1 MSIFLQFVKMT
12 GSPTHQLVDVT
23 SISQPGL
30 LGKTPEDIVSKMF
43 HTTLVIWPQYQMLAQ
58 MVSFRTSFKML
69 IFGLV
74 AFKMR
79 ILPGD
84 GVMERPGDTHIGL
97 TINPTIWMVCNL
109 MWPST
114 SKPLVSGMMN
124 MSRRNIALS
133 AITRVRI

>member
-1 MSIFLQFVKMT
+1 MT

-30 LGKTPEDIVSKMF
+30 LGKTPEDIASKMF
-43 HTTLVIWPQYQMLAQ
+43 HTTLETWPRYQMLAQ

-74 AFKMR
+74 ASEMR

-84 GVMERPGDTHIGL
+84 GVMERPGNTPHGL
-97 TINPTIWMVCNL
+97 TN
-109 MWPST
+109 SQ
-114 SKPLVSGMMN
+114 
-124 MSRRNIALS
+124 
-133 AITRVRI
+133 IT